1 MVSAGSHHNLPV
13 PRKWILFLKEPLVAG
28 LAISLAIH
36 LLAYGGW
43 KVGQRYQLIPADL
56 IPRLL
61 QKLQAMAM
69 PPKPAARKMQEVRV
83 PELMFVDVSPD
94 QFSAEPPKDAKYYG
108 AVSTKAAN
116 PDPKLDTDTP
126 KIDGKQDKVLK
137 TSEPAK
143 LQPKPLQPTPKPEPE
158 RQDKQLTD
166 SAPKPKREVL
176 QGDLALARP
185 TPGVK
190 KGDEKTDPNQRE
202 TGNEG
207 LSQRPRPRKLSEVTG
222 RPTDRIKQ
230 DGGVRRLSM
239 SSSLDV
245 KGSIIGQ
252 YDAEFIAAVE
262 ARWFQLIDQQNLRD
276 GGKVVVNFRLHPDG
290 RISNT
295 SVPET
300 TVKGLIAQLICRSAI
315 EEPAPYKKWPA
326 EMRRE
331 LNADFR
337 DITFT
342 FFYMSP

>member
-1 MVSAGSHHNLPV
+1 ML
-13 PRKWILFLKEPLVAG
+13 G

-36 LLAYGGW
+36 VLAYGGW
-43 KVGQRYQLIPADL
+43 KLGQRFQLIPADL

-61 QKLQAMAM
+61 QKLQAMAVS
-69 PPKPAARKMQEVRV
+69 PKEAAKKLQASQP

-94 QFSAEPPKDAKYYG
+94 QFAAEPPKNPKYYG
-108 AVSTKAAN
+108 AITTRAAN
-116 PDPKLDTDTP
+116 PDLQLDTDKP

-158 RQDKQLTD
+158 RQEKQLTD
-166 SAPKPKREVL
+166 SAPKPKQEIL
-176 QGDLALARP
+176 PGDLALARP
-185 TPGVK
+185 VTGAK
-190 KGDEKTDPNQRE
+190 KGDEKLDPNQRE

-207 LSQRPRPRKLSEVTG
+207 QSPRPRPRKLSEVTG
-222 RPTDRIKQ
+222 RPTERIQQ
-230 DGGVRRLSM
+230 DGGVRRLAM
-239 SSSLDV
+239 TSSLDV

-262 ARWFQLIDQQNLRD
+262 AKWFQLIDQQNLRD
-276 GGKVVVNFRLHPDG
+276 GGKVVINFRLHPDG

-300 TVKGLIAQLICRSAI
+300 TVKGLIAQLVCRSAI
-315 EEPAPYKKWPA
+315 EEPAPYKKWPV